1 MTYRNRHL
9 SYPFRIGPNG
19 RPVQVT
25 SIEEHIRD
33 ELEQLLLTS
42 PGERLFLPEFGVGL
56 QKLSFGNLNESNLAL
71 AKTVFTEKLA
81 KWLGNRIIPDELE
94 LEVVND
100 KINLKL
106 RYRIRETN
114 DSRVLFLQKGV

>member
-114 DSRVLFLQKGV
+114 DSRVLILQKGV